1 LRAELRE
8 KKIIPNLV
16 VILIDLILPIKSMS
30 YRGIL
35 SPIGSPHNENV
46 TFSDSDVILTDSPPP
61 DSHLHNFTC
70 SKIRILLET
79 KPEQYIIIKKYGQA
93 YI

>member
-1 LRAELRE
+1 
-8 KKIIPNLV
+8 
-16 VILIDLILPIKSMS
+16 ILIDLILPIKSMS